1 MAGEPRPAAL
11 AGLVLCGGRSSRMGE
26 EKALLDAGGDPLV
39 IRVARRLASVADP
52 IMLAPGRIG
61 RLGDLGFPEVADEV
75 PEAGPLGAIAAGISA
90 SPHPT
95 LAVAAVDMPDASPG
109 VFALLSRLR
118 LDEDAV
124 VPITVTGPQPLHA
137 LYARSAL
144 PHLRAALASGR
155 LRVGDALSALRVRM
169 VTDAEWGVA
178 DPSGRFAINLNTP
191 QDLHRWSAR

>member
-26 EKALLDAGGDPLV
+26 EKALLDSGGEPLV
-39 IRVARRLASVADP
+39 IRVARRLASVSDP
-52 IMLAPGRIG
+52 VMLAPGRIG
-61 RLGDLGFPEVADEV
+61 RLGDLGFPEVSDEV
-75 PEAGPLGAIAAGISA
+75 PEAGPLAAIVAGISA

-95 LAVAAVDMPDASPG
+95 VAVVAVDMPDASPE

-124 VPITVTGPQPLHA
+124 VPVTSTGPQPLHA
-137 LYARSAL
+137 LYSRSAL

-155 LRVGDALSALRVRM
+155 LRVGDALSTLHVRM

-178 DPSGRFAINLNTP
+178 DPGGRFAVNLNTP
-191 QDLHRWSAR
+191 HDLHCWGAR